1 MLTHPCYVVGY
12 TGQRRTK
19 PQCKDHHNQD
29 QDPPLETNVFFTLF
43 SKHVRHRRKILD
55 CLGLPIRAPSERYPY
70 PSSHHRGGAHRGYPD
85 FQAIAKDIFKTML
98 QIANRR
104 VLIAKPWAHFCSNVL
119 ASSAQRSN
127 HQSP

>member
-1 MLTHPCYVVGY
+1 MQQTVVEIFYSRIELIRLRG
-12 TGQRRTK
+12 TLGGIPPR
-19 PQCKDHHNQD
+19 QC
-29 QDPPLETNVFFTLF
+29 LALV
-43 SKHVRHRRKILD
+43 
-55 CLGLPIRAPSERYPY
+55 PIPY
-70 PSSHHRGGAHRGYPD
+70 PSSHHRGVAHRGYPD